1 MIDDNFLSKG
11 YFSKLSTCCK
21 AIASGG
27 GGRPPHP
34 VFGRLVNPSSTEG
47 AHYAQHITTGPTR
60 HIFRQPCSVNAH

>member
-1 MIDDNFLSKG
+1 MIISCQKVTFQNSRPVA
-11 YFSKLSTCCK
+11 KLLQ
-21 AIASGG
+21 AWG